1 MQAVH
6 ELRHKC
12 HARELHAQVLQLLS
26 PGGIYLVCDHY
37 LGEGGMANDRL
48 YMTPQEQKDAL
59 CSAGFSRVVR
69 LMLVGSLTLFRAS
82 P

>member
-48 YMTPQEQKDAL
+48 YMTPQKTPCAAQDSLAW
-59 CSAGFSRVVR
+59 F
-69 LMLVGSLTLFRAS
+69 GSCWSEA
-82 P
+82 